1 MADAKSVSACA
12 AVTVSAILWGF
23 IGYFSRNLYDEGFS
37 PMQVA
42 FTRMLIGLLVMS
54 VFLVVLDRT
63 CFRIRKKDL
72 WVFLLFAVFKVL
84 SDLFLFKAQVLI
96 HLSLSSVLQLTSPY
110 WVLLYCVIL
119 FHERITFR
127 KLFAICMAFFGCILV
142 TGLLSEDVS
151 FDTLGITF
159 ALLSGFAYATYTVG
173 NKVLMDRGYSPNTV
187 LFYIFLISTLICV
200 PFGNLPSI
208 PGKIVGWNVVFNLMC
223 TGVLMTLVPYYL
235 QIYAL
240 KYISPVT
247 VNIIGLLEVACAVVV
262 GMVFYDEGL
271 GLMNIIGM
279 ILIPASIVL
288 MNVDVR
294 KKLRERENRKLRS
307 K

>member
-54 VFLVVLDRT
+54 VFLVILDRT

-72 WVFLLFAVFKVL
+72 WIFLLFAVFKVL

-173 NKVLMDRGYSPNTV
+173 NKVLMDRGYSANTV

-208 PGKIVGWNVVFNLMC
+208 PGKIVGWNVVFDLMC

-271 GLMNIIGM
+271 GLMNLIGM

-294 KKLRERENRKLRS
+294 KKLRERENRKLRGE
-307 K
+307 

>member
-1 MADAKSVSACA
+1 MADAKAVSAYA

-23 IGYFSRNLYDEGFS
+23 IGFFSRNLYAEGFS

-54 VFLVVLDRT
+54 VFLVILDRT

-72 WVFLLFAVFKVL
+72 WIFLLFAVFKVL

-151 FDTLGITF
+151 FDTLGIT
-159 ALLSGFAYATYTVG
+159 
-173 NKVLMDRGYSPNTV
+173 
-187 LFYIFLISTLICV
+187 
-200 PFGNLPSI
+200 
-208 PGKIVGWNVVFNLMC
+208 
-223 TGVLMTLVPYYL
+223 
-235 QIYAL
+235 
-240 KYISPVT
+240 
-247 VNIIGLLEVACAVVV
+247 
-262 GMVFYDEGL
+262 
-271 GLMNIIGM
+271 
-279 ILIPASIVL
+279 
-288 MNVDVR
+288 
-294 KKLRERENRKLRS
+294 
-307 K
+307 

>member
-23 IGYFSRNLYDEGFS
+23 IGYFSRNLYEEGFS

-173 NKVLMDRGYSPNTV
+173 NKVLMDRGYSANTV

-208 PGKIVGWNVVFNLMC
+208 PGKIVGWKVVFDLMC

>member
-1 MADAKSVSACA
+1 MADAKAVSAYA

-23 IGYFSRNLYDEGFS
+23 IGFFSRNLYAEGFS

-42 FTRMLIGLLVMS
+42 FTRMLIGLLVLTA
-54 VFLVVLDRT
+54 FLLVVDRT
-63 CFRIRKKDL
+63 CFRIRKKDI
-72 WVFLLFAVFKVL
+72 WVFLLFAVFKIL

-119 FHERITFR
+119 FRERVTFR
-127 KLFAICMAFFGCILV
+127 KVFAICMAFFGCILV
-142 TGLLSEDVS
+142 TGILSEDIS

-173 NKVLMDRGYSPNTV
+173 NKVLMDRGYSYNTV
-187 LFYIFLISTLICV
+187 LFFIYLLSTLVCV
-200 PFGNLPSI
+200 PFGDLPSI
-208 PGKIVGWNVVFNLMC
+208 PGKVVGWNVVADLMC
-223 TGVLMTLVPYYL
+223 MGVLMTLVPYYL

-262 GMVFYDEGL
+262 GMMIYDEGL
-271 GLMNIIGM
+271 GLMNLIGM

-294 KKLRERENRKLRS
+294 KKLREREMRKLRGE
-307 K
+307 

>member
-54 VFLVVLDRT
+54 VFLVILDRT

-173 NKVLMDRGYSPNTV
+173 NKVLMDRGYSANTV

>member
-23 IGYFSRNLYDEGFS
+23 IGYFSRNLYEEGFS

-54 VFLVVLDRT
+54 VFLVILDRT

-208 PGKIVGWNVVFNLMC
+208 PGKIVGWKVVFDLMC

-247 VNIIGLLEVACAVVV
+247 VNIIGLLEVASAVVV

>member
-54 VFLVVLDRT
+54 VFLVILDRT

-208 PGKIVGWNVVFNLMC
+208 PGKIVGWKVVFDLMC